1 MQINLRKAN
10 AIQSEIRKAI
20 HNFDASNIVTVTE
33 FTPNIDETV
42 NKAAEKYNEA
52 ISKKIALNAAL
63 FSIRSAVGKANSESG
78 INDILAQVQET
89 EALISIKT
97 GVALAQPRKEMSEIN
112 ARIEK
117 LKNTTNERSPL
128 YGDRYQSV
136 ETSVLS
142 QETIDSAKESLR
154 MLKRMRQNLN
164 DKLLELN
171 VSTTIKLKD
180 DVVLTLKEEGLI

>member
-10 AIQSEIRKAI
+10 AIQSEIRRAI
-20 HNFDASNIVTVTE
+20 NSFDVNSVVTVTE
-33 FTPNIDETV
+33 FTPNIDETI
-42 NKAAEKYNEA
+42 NKAAANYEEA

-117 LKNTTNERSPL
+117 LKNTTGERSPL

-154 MLKRMRQNLN
+154 MLKRMRQDLN

-171 VSTTIKLKD
+171 VSTTIKLRD